1 VITILKQWLQDW
13 LPQVL
18 GQSGNFEIIVFGL
31 LLLLILH
38 RAREGMWPALLQLFR
53 VKAAPKV
60 VVEGAAALPLQ
71 SAVITFSAAKKM
83 HPQSSCIKIGPSLKV
98 LPVNTFFIF

>member
-1 VITILKQWLQDW
+1 MPSRRPARNKA
-13 LPQVL
+13 PQA
-18 GQSGNFEIIVFGL
+18 GQ
-31 LLLLILH
+31 
-38 RAREGMWPALLQLFR
+38 
-53 VKAAPKV
+53 
-60 VVEGAAALPLQ
+60 GAAALPLQ